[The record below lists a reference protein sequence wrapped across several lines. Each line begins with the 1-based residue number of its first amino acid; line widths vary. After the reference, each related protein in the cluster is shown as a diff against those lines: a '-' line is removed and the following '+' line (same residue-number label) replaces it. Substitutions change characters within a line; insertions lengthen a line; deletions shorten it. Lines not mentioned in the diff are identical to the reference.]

1 MRPVSC
7 CLPVHQTIDTRC
19 RFLLILSLATG
30 PESSPNFLHHKL
42 RPQGL
47 NQAPGAGLSGT
58 ASGLRGPQGRAHPPA
73 KHPLSGRPLEVGG
86 SHSSSCLP

>member
-58 ASGLRGPQGRAHPPA
+58 ASGLRGPQGHPPA